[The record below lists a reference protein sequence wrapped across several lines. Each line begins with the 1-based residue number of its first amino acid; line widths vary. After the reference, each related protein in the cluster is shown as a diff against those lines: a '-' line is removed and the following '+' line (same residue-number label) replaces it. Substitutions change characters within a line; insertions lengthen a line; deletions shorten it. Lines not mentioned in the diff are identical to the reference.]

1 MKSARYPLSFSPCG
15 LPDRFLDEMN
25 FCKVLS
31 NLKID
36 FLIIFNLVSKFAS
49 CYVAATHIPGGG
61 FMLTLPD
68 AEEIAVVVIIEGEIK
83 VTRVLL
89 LAAVIGPFPDYS
101 KEEK

>member
-1 MKSARYPLSFSPCG
+1 
-15 LPDRFLDEMN
+15 
-25 FCKVLS
+25 
-31 NLKID
+31 
-36 FLIIFNLVSKFAS
+36 
-49 CYVAATHIPGGG
+49 
-61 FMLTLPD
+61 MLTLPD